1 MAKSDITK
9 DDPLGAILGGGAGKK
24 DDFVAPDDSP
34 ELDDDGTMAAQTLL
48 DAIHAK
54 DAAGVR
60 DAFSALSLSMKP
72 PGEDDMEMAPSSESG
87 AMIPGEE

>member
-9 DDPLGAILGGGAGKK
+9 DDPLGMLMGKDAPTTPAEEDALG
-24 DDFVAPDDSP
+24 
-34 ELDDDGTMAAQTLL
+34 EDDGLGAAQALL

-60 DAFSALSLSMKP
+60 DAFSALNLTVKP
-72 PGEDDMEMAPSSESG
+72 PGEDDMEMAPEG
-87 AMIPGEE
+87 PE

>member
-9 DDPLGAILGGGAGKK
+9 DDPLGMLMGKDAPASSVEEDAAG
-24 DDFVAPDDSP
+24 
-34 ELDDDGTMAAQTLL
+34 EDDGLGAAQALL

-60 DAFSALSLSMKP
+60 DAFSALNLTMKP
-72 PGEDDMEMAPSSESG
+72 PGEDDMEMTPESTP
-87 AMIPGEE
+87 AASLE